1 MNPSAYWKW
10 LRCSVGVFVLL
21 ACGAAVAVAYQGAC
35 PCEES
40 TWTPTTLDDLQS
52 LSICELEDLYRRSEL
67 GRPMTGV
74 GEGRLLCLTDPR
86 LPRLKVRIAR
96 TVWRGKGACED
107 GYFTNR
113 WIGGVDWIDSHY
125 VVGPS
130 WVDGKPSV
138 IMEYAPKTPLFE
150 NMHDELREVSPGLY
164 FGPVYERF
172 PCPKLRGYVGV
183 KLKPCA
189 KQKGCPENG
198 CCPH

>member
-1 MNPSAYWKW
+1 M
-10 LRCSVGVFVLL
+10 
-21 ACGAAVAVAYQGAC
+21 
-35 PCEES
+35 
-40 TWTPTTLDDLQS
+40 
-52 LSICELEDLYRRSEL
+52 
-67 GRPMTGV
+67 
-74 GEGRLLCLTDPR
+74 
-86 LPRLKVRIAR
+86 AR

-125 VVGPS
+125 VIGPS

-164 FGPVYERF
+164 FGPLYERF
-172 PCPKLRGYVGV
+172 PCPKLRGYLGL

-189 KQKGCPENG
+189 KQKGCAENG
-198 CCPH
+198 CCPR